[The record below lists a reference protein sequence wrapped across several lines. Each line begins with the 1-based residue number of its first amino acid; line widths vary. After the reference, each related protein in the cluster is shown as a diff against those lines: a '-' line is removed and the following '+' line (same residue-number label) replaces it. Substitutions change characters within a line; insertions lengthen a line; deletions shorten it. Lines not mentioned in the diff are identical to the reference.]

1 MRLTVSRNPLL
12 CKLAGLALAAI
23 CAAAPARGGFID
35 GTGPGETRT
44 DFVADSLKSVKV
56 TEHAG
61 ATLPLDATFADETG
75 KPVELRQYFAGARK
89 PVLLQIGY
97 IQCPM
102 LCGLVSHGLV
112 DSLKDVKLNAGPDY
126 DVLFISIDPK
136 EKPALAAQ
144 KKNAFLKEY
153 GRDGATDGWHFL
165 TGNKDQIDR
174 LTQAVGFEYKWV
186 EIAQQY
192 SHPAVVVLATPEGR
206 VSRYLYGVKFDPST
220 VRLSLVEASGNKIG
234 STTDQF
240 ILTCFQYDGQ
250 QGRYAW
256 RAIYFM
262 KAGGLLTMLAVG
274 FVVFRFARAG
284 SRRFDQNG

>member
-1 MRLTVSRNPLL
+1 MRLAVSRHPLL
-12 CKLAGLALAAI
+12 CKLAGLALAAL
-23 CAAAPARGGFID
+23 CAAAPARAGFID
-35 GTGPGETRT
+35 GTGPGGSRT
-44 DFVADSLKSVKV
+44 DYVPDSLKSVTV
-56 TEHAG
+56 AEHPG
-61 ATLPLDATFADETG
+61 ATLPLDATFADEAG
-75 KPVELRQYFAGARK
+75 KSVTLREYFAGSRK
-89 PVLLQIGY
+89 PVLLQLGY
-97 IQCPM
+97 IECPM
-102 LCGLVSHGLV
+102 LCGLVSRGLV

-126 DVLFISIDPK
+126 DVLFVSIDPK

-144 KKNAFLKEY
+144 KKAAFLKEY

-165 TGNKDQIDR
+165 TGSKDQIDR
-174 LTQAVGFEYKWV
+174 LAQSVGYEYKWV
-186 EIAQQY
+186 ELAQQY
-192 SHPAVVVLATPEGR
+192 SHPAVVVLATPDGH

-234 STTDQF
+234 STADQF

-262 KAGGLLTMLAVG
+262 KAGGLLTILAVG

-284 SRRFDQNG
+284 NRRFD